1 MVDTME
7 VTEAIFINTPFLQIH
22 GQDLIHQ
29 EEVQDL
35 DTEQPVLYTAISV
48 TYMVVMTERGT

>member
-1 MVDTME
+1 ME